1 MSESDGIEEAIEGMS
16 RLGMTVAGRLGEQL
30 ARARETA
37 LRRAQA
43 AEEQQ
48 GRELQARFDAE
59 RAAARAQLAPV
70 MDNRWWDNAS
80 TKDIERAHETA
91 TAWKD
96 HDPAARNAADT
107 IRDQVQRRYGM
118 DVNEL
123 TTPTASIER
132 TDSQDSALPSELDQ
146 AREWFSRND
155 PEYYKQWDQSHQY
168 ADTIEASRSDE
179 SGLISRWKAQAD
191 QQRAAGREETT
202 QAALLLAEANRE
214 DLHRQKTTAEE
225 NQAAGPDAGA
235 GKDAGGQDPNKP
247 LTAAEARTR
256 IDGLD
261 VQRERNEIN
270 ADILEDADLPG
281 QAEALRSE
289 AAELVSE
296 MQKIAESAGIT
307 EEYNGTS
314 ESERQDGDRS
324 PGLREEAGV
333 KYDSAERRERLAASL
348 DGVADKEAVQAR
360 LSADQDQG
368 TPPSAALAK
377 ASGKSPKARKT
388 RGTKGLAK
396 LLQKGMSR

>member
-16 RLGMTVAGRLGEQL
+16 RVGMTVAGRLGEQL
-30 ARARETA
+30 ARARETT

-70 MDNRWWDNAS
+70 MDNRWWDNAT

-96 HDPAARNAADT
+96 YDPAARNAAET
-107 IRDQVQRRYGM
+107 IRDQVQRRFGM
-118 DVNEL
+118 DVSEL
-123 TTPTASIER
+123 ATPTTGNEQAGPQNP
-132 TDSQDSALPSELDQ
+132 TVPSELEQ
-146 AREWFSRND
+146 AREWFKQND
-155 PEYYKQWDQSHQY
+155 PEYYKQWDQSY
-168 ADTIEASRSDE
+168 KFADTMEASRSDE
-179 SGLISRWKAQAD
+179 ASLISRWKSQAD
-191 QQRAAGREETT
+191 QQREAGREETA

-225 NQAAGPDAGA
+225 NKAAGPDAVA
-235 GKDAGGQDPNKP
+235 GKDAGSQDINKP
-247 LTAAEARTR
+247 LTRTEARTR
-256 IDGLD
+256 ISELD
-261 VQRERNEIN
+261 TQREINEIN
-270 ADILEDADLPG
+270 ADILEDSDAPMQAD
-281 QAEALRSE
+281 ALRKE

-307 EEYNGTS
+307 DEYNGTS
-314 ESERQDGDRS
+314 EFERQGHDQS

-333 KYDSAERRERLAASL
+333 KYDSAERRDGLAASL
-348 DGVADKEAVQAR
+348 DGVVDREAVQAR

-368 TPPSAALAK
+368 TPPSAAVAK
-377 ASGKSPKARKT
+377 PSGKTPRARKT
-388 RGTKGLAK
+388 RGTIGQTKF
-396 LLQKGMSR
+396 LQKGISR